1 MNQVIAWVLLSKSYL
16 YVYFN
21 AYIHA
26 MHHLAEYLNKVSM
39 RKRPVKE
46 YGLIGHVHVHSLR
59 ELNEVNR

>member
-26 MHHLAEYLNKVSM
+26 MHHLAEYLNKVPM
-39 RKRPVKE
+39 RKILKE
-46 YGLIGHVHVHSLR
+46 DELI
-59 ELNEVNR
+59 NRRVMFTCIVFLEN

>member
-1 MNQVIAWVLLSKSYL
+1 MNQVIAWVLLSKSCL

-39 RKRPVKE
+39 RKRLKKE
-46 YGLIGHVHVHSLR
+46 DVLI
-59 ELNEVNR
+59 NRRVMFTCIVFLEN